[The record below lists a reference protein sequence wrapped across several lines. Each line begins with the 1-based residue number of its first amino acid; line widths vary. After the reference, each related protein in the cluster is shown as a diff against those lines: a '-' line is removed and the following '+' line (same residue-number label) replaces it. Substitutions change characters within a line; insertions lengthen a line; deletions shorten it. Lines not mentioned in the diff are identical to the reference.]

1 MKTFFE
7 FLNPILPFVA
17 IVISICALGRSGKA
31 NKIAKDARDD
41 TQRPRLK
48 LVSLSLDPQNVHI
61 YGGKNIT
68 WAGKLPLRDDL
79 FNVIKDSFRSDSVV
93 TFKVEK
99 EAAPQEYL
107 LVNLCKEDSQR
118 EDVGLILNAITFSVE
133 NQNTDHLIS
142 ELTIEKAYSM
152 ISSSDP
158 FPLDMKL
165 RNSTITIHE
174 NPFSV
179 NLAYACCHYE
189 SSSLNLGGI
198 AGIKASGET
207 DIINLIDSPER
218 AGEIIAFAD
227 TAYLF
232 SCKTTSGQRYE
243 FSLVISRDPS
253 TGKLKDHFIYYKRVE
268 FDKRATAAYERAN
281 EKVVIEKAEI
291 RKRRCFRM

>member
-17 IVISICALGRSGKA
+17 IVISICALIRSGKA
-31 NKIAKDARDD
+31 NKIANDANEISNQMRDD

-107 LVNLCKEDSQR
+107 LINLCGKDSQR
-118 EDVGLILNAITFSVE
+118 EDIGLILNAITFSVE
-133 NQNTDHLIS
+133 NQNTDNPIS
-142 ELTIEKAYSM
+142 EITIEKAYSM
-152 ISSSDP
+152 ISNSKP

-243 FSLVISRDPS
+243 FSLVISKNPS
-253 TGKLKDHFIYYKRVE
+253 TGNLKDHFIYYKREE
-268 FDKRATAAYERAN
+268 FDKRAAAASERAN
-281 EKVVIEKAEI
+281 KKVVI
-291 RKRRCFRM
+291 KREP

>member
-17 IVISICALGRSGKA
+17 IVISICALIRSGKA
-31 NKIAKDARDD
+31 NKIANDANEISNQMRDD

-107 LVNLCKEDSQR
+107 LINLCGKDSQR
-118 EDVGLILNAITFSVE
+118 EDIGLILNAITFSVE
-133 NQNTDHLIS
+133 NQNTDNPIS
-142 ELTIEKAYSM
+142 ELTIEEAYSM
-152 ISSSDP
+152 ISSSKP

-243 FSLVISRDPS
+243 FSLVISKNPS
-253 TGKLKDHFIYYKRVE
+253 TGDLKDHFIYYKREE
-268 FDKRATAAYERAN
+268 FDKRAAAASERAN
-281 EKVVIEKAEI
+281 KKVVI
-291 RKRRCFRM
+291 KREP

>member
-17 IVISICALGRSGKA
+17 IVISICALIRSGKA
-31 NKIAKDARDD
+31 NKIANDANEISNQMRDD

-93 TFKVEK
+93 EFKVEK

-152 ISSSDP
+152 ISNSKP

-243 FSLVISRDPS
+243 FSLVISKNPS
-253 TGKLKDHFIYYKRVE
+253 TGNLKDHFIYYKREE
-268 FDKRATAAYERAN
+268 FDKRAAAASERAN
-281 EKVVIEKAEI
+281 KKVVI
-291 RKRRCFRM
+291 KREP